1 MIKPLQPPSS
11 KVVEM
16 PRVAFELNPADIST
30 MEMMVLRK
38 GQSVKP
44 LDQLEPASADGQLQ
58 RLQRDLDHQRE
69 LNIAQHKA
77 MGVCFALMT
86 AMGLALILACGV
98 IVHQIQQIKEIQQ
111 GGAPTAKPAYSSQAP
126 SVAHTRTPHAS
137 AALPVWVLR

>member
-1 MIKPLQPPSS
+1 MIRPLQPPAP

-16 PRVAFELNPADIST
+16 PPRYIFELDPTDVAT
-30 MEMMVLRK
+30 MEMLASDPEPGRV
-38 GQSVKP
+38 QP
-44 LDQLEPASADGQLQ
+44 LPQDMRDGALQ

-111 GGAPTAKPAYSSQAP
+111 GGAPTAKPAYSSP
-126 SVAHTRTPHAS
+126 VPPIAHTRTPHAS
-137 AALPVWVLR
+137 AALLVWVLR